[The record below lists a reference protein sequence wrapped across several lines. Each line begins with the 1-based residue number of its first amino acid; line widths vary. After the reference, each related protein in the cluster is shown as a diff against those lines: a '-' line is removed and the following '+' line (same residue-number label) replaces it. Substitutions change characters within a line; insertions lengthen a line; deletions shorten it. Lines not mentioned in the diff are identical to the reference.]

1 MKKENKSMWKR
12 LLYLSTYFESNVE
25 AENLEDKLDVYKAS
39 IKFDDVLKD
48 KTAAAN
54 PSNWSHQPKF
64 TQNWQFST
72 FLISG
77 KIWVKITD
85 EHKFRFS
92 VKLL

>member
-1 MKKENKSMWKR
+1 MATRIICEKI
-12 LLYLSTYFESNVE
+12 
-25 AENLEDKLDVYKAS
+25 LEDKVDVYKTS

-48 KTAAAN
+48 RTAPN
-54 PSNWSHQPKF
+54 LCSSSHQPKF

-72 FLISG
+72 FLILG